1 MKSRINGWI
10 IGSRYYIPFLI
21 LGLSLLILGLRN
33 VNYFQMCLGVIF
45 LIIFGFVLA
54 FFRDFPRKVTAK
66 DDEFVSPAD
75 GKIVEIYRI
84 DGSDLYK
91 GECIKIAIFMSLFNV
106 HINRSPFGGI
116 VKKVQHKS
124 GKFMNAM
131 RSEAGEYNESNSIWI
146 ETEKGTIVVRQVAGL
161 VARRIICN
169 LSEGDY
175 VRVGEKFGMIK
186 FGSRVELFLPIN
198 VELYVKLGDK
208 VYAGKSVLGRFL

>member
-10 IGSRYYIPFLI
+10 VGSRYYIPFLI
-21 LGLSLLILGLRN
+21 LGLSLLIIGLRN

-131 RSEAGEYNESNSIWI
+131 RSEASEYNESNSIWI
-146 ETEKGTIVVRQVAGL
+146 ETEKGTIVLRQVAGL
-161 VARRIICN
+161 IARRIICN